1 VCGPVGLLREAGSP
15 EATQGGVRG
24 SPVATQEG
32 RSLADEKIDVLF
44 LGGGTGGYEAA
55 IRAAQSGLKAVV
67 VEKDKVGGVCLHKG
81 CIPSKALLRTAEL
94 MATMREASDFGLQV
108 EEPRLDFRQ
117 AQSRKQK
124 IVDQLYKGVQ
134 GLLKRANVTIY
145 EGVGTLMPPS
155 IFAPA
160 GSVSVEKPNG
170 ERELLTP
177 DHIVI
182 ATGSSARELPGL
194 PFDGERVISSDHAL
208 ELQEVPK
215 SVIIV
220 GAGAIGC
227 EWASLFSDLGGEV
240 QLVEALPR
248 LLPLEDKEMSDQLQ
262 RIFTR
267 RGVGCYPGHGVDVQS
282 YRATEDG
289 VEVTIE
295 GPSGKKTL
303 FAQKILVAIGRK
315 PNSDGLGLENFDKV
329 KLDRGYIQVDAEMR
343 TGDPRIFAIGDVIG
357 RLQLAHVAVHEGLIA
372 VDAIL
377 GKQPETI
384 DYVKVPRCTYTRP
397 EVASVG
403 LDEQAAR
410 DQGHEVKVGKYFFK
424 ANGKALIYGE
434 DQGICK
440 VVADAATGDLLG
452 LHLIGPHATD
462 LVAEGTLALAFDG
475 SLFDL
480 QEIVHAHP
488 TLYEIINDAALA
500 ADGKMA

>member
-1 VCGPVGLLREAGSP
+1 MAE
-15 EATQGGVRG
+15 
-24 SPVATQEG
+24 
-32 RSLADEKIDVLF
+32 EKIDVLF

-55 IRAAQSGLKAVV
+55 IRAAQSGLKAAV
-67 VEKDKVGGVCLHKG
+67 VEKEKVGGVCLHKG

-94 MATMREASDFGLQV
+94 MATIREASDFGLAV
-108 EEPRLDFRQ
+108 EAPKLDFHQ
-117 AQSRKQK
+117 AQTRKQK
-124 IVDQLYKGVQ
+124 VVDQLYKGVQ

-160 GSVSVEKPNG
+160 GSVSVEKANG
-170 ERELLTP
+170 ERELLSP

-194 PFDGERVISSDHAL
+194 PFDGDRVISSDHAL
-208 ELQEVPK
+208 ELQEIPQ

-227 EWASLFSDLGGEV
+227 EWASLFSDLGGQV
-240 QLVEALPR
+240 KLVEALPR
-248 LLPLEDKEMSDQLQ
+248 LLPLEDKDMSDQLQ

-267 RGVGCYPGHGVDVQS
+267 RGIECYPGHSVDVQS
-282 YRATEDG
+282 YRPTDDG
-289 VEVTIE
+289 AEITIE

-303 FAQKILVAIGRK
+303 SAQKILVAIGRK
-315 PNSDGLGLENFDKV
+315 PNSDGIGLENFDKV
-329 KLDRGYIQVDAEMR
+329 KLERGYIQVDAEMR

-377 GKQPETI
+377 GKKPETI
-384 DYVKVPRCTYTRP
+384 DYVKVPRCTYSRP

-434 DQGICK
+434 SDGLCK
-440 VVADAATGDLLG
+440 VVSDAATGDLLG

-462 LVAEGTLALAFDG
+462 LVAEGTLALQFDG

-480 QEIVHAHP
+480 QEVVHAHP

>member
-1 VCGPVGLLREAGSP
+1 
-15 EATQGGVRG
+15 
-24 SPVATQEG
+24 
-32 RSLADEKIDVLF
+32 LAEQKIDVLF

-55 IRAAQSGLKAVV
+55 IHAAESGLKVAV

-94 MATMREASDFGLQV
+94 LATIREADDFGLEV
-108 EEPRLDFRQ
+108 SAPALDFPK
-117 AQSRKQK
+117 AQVRKQR

-134 GLLKRANVTIY
+134 GLLKRAGVTVY
-145 EGVGTLMPPS
+145 DGVGTLMPPS

-160 GSVSVEKPNG
+160 GSVSVEAPGK
-170 ERELLTP
+170 ERELLAP
-177 DHIVI
+177 DYIVV

-194 PFDGERVISSDHAL
+194 PFDGVRVISSDHAL

-227 EWASLFSDLGGEV
+227 EWASLFRDLGAEV

-248 LLPLEDKEMSDQLQ
+248 VLPFEDKDISEQIT

-267 RGVGCYPGHGVDVQS
+267 RGISCYPAHSVDVAS
-282 YRATEDG
+282 FRAQGEG

-295 GPSGKKTL
+295 GEKGKKTL
-303 FAQKILVAIGRK
+303 TAQTMLVAIGRK

-329 KLDRGYIQVDAEMR
+329 KVERGFIQVDGEMR
-343 TGDPRIFAIGDVIG
+343 TGDPHIYAIGDVIG
-357 RLQLAHVAVHEGLIA
+357 RLQLAHVAVHEGMIA
-372 VDAIL
+372 VESIL
-377 GKQPETI
+377 GHHPQPI
-384 DYVKVPRCTYTRP
+384 DYVKTARCTYTRP

-403 LDEQAAR
+403 LDEQGAKDA
-410 DQGHEVKVGKYFFK
+410 GHAVKVGKYFFK
-424 ANGKALIYGE
+424 ANGKALIFGE
-434 DQGICK
+434 DQGLCK
-440 VVADAATGDLLG
+440 VVADADTGDLLG
-452 LHLIGPHATD
+452 LHIIGPHATD
-462 LVAEGTLALAFDG
+462 LIAEGAMGLAFDA
-475 SLFDL
+475 SLYDL

-500 ADGKMA
+500 ADGRMA

>member
-1 VCGPVGLLREAGSP
+1 MAGSP
-15 EATQGGVRG
+15 VATQGGVRG

-32 RSLADEKIDVLF
+32 HDLAEEKIDVLF

-55 IRAAQSGLKAVV
+55 IRAAQSGLKAAV

-94 MATMREASDFGLQV
+94 MATMRDAADYGLQI
-108 EEPRLDFRQ
+108 ETPRLDFPR
-117 AQSRKQK
+117 AQERKQR

-134 GLLKRANVTIY
+134 GLLKRAGVTVY

-155 IFAPA
+155 IFSPA
-160 GSVSVEKPNG
+160 GSVSVQRPDG
-170 ERELLTP
+170 EREMLNP
-177 DHIVI
+177 DYIVI

-208 ELQEVPK
+208 ELQAIPK

-227 EWASLFSDLGGEV
+227 EWASLFADLGAEV

-248 LLPLEDKEMSDQLQ
+248 LLPLEDKEMSDHLQ
-262 RIFTR
+262 RAFSR
-267 RGVGCYPGHGVDVQS
+267 RGIGCYPGHGVDVAS
-282 YRATEDG
+282 YRATQGG
-289 VEVTIE
+289 VEVAIE

-303 FAQKILVAIGRK
+303 NAEKILVAIGRK
-315 PNSDGLGLENFDKV
+315 PNSDGFGLENFDKV
-329 KLDRGYIQVDAEMR
+329 KIERGYIQVDAEMR

-377 GKQPETI
+377 GKHPETL
-384 DYVKVPRCTYTRP
+384 DYVKVPRCTYSRP

-410 DQGHEVKVGKYFFK
+410 DQGLEVKVGKYFFK
-424 ANGKALIYGE
+424 ANGKALIVGE
-434 DQGICK
+434 DQGLCK
-440 VVADAATGDLLG
+440 VVADAQTGDLLG
-452 LHLIGPHATD
+452 LHIIGPHATD
-462 LVAEGTLALAFDG
+462 LIAEGTLGLAFDG
-475 SLFDL
+475 SLYDL
-480 QEIVHAHP
+480 QEIIHAHP

>member
-1 VCGPVGLLREAGSP
+1 M
-15 EATQGGVRG
+15 ATQGGVRG
-24 SPVATQEG
+24 APVATQEG
-32 RSLADEKIDVLF
+32 HRLAEEKIDVLF

-55 IRAAQSGLKAVV
+55 IRAAQSGLKAAV
-67 VEKDKVGGVCLHKG
+67 VEKEKVGGVCLHKG

-94 MATMREASDFGLQV
+94 MATIRDASDFGIAV
-108 EEPRLDFRQ
+108 EAPKLDFRQ
-117 AQSRKQK
+117 AQTRKQK
-124 IVDQLYKGVQ
+124 VVDQLYKGVQ

-160 GSVSVEKPNG
+160 GSVSVEKANG
-170 ERELLTP
+170 ERELLSP

-194 PFDGERVISSDHAL
+194 PFDGDRVISSDHAL
-208 ELQEVPK
+208 ELQEIPQ

-227 EWASLFSDLGGEV
+227 EWASLFSDLGGQV
-240 QLVEALPR
+240 KLVEALPR
-248 LLPLEDKEMSDQLQ
+248 LLPLEDKDMSDQLQ

-267 RGVGCYPGHGVDVQS
+267 RGIECYPGHSVDVQS
-282 YRATEDG
+282 YRPTDDG
-289 VEVTIE
+289 AEITIE

-303 FAQKILVAIGRK
+303 SAQKILVAIGRK
-315 PNSDGLGLENFDKV
+315 PNSDGIGLENFDKV
-329 KLDRGYIQVDAEMR
+329 KLERGYIQVDAEMR

-377 GKQPETI
+377 GKKPETI
-384 DYVKVPRCTYTRP
+384 DYVKVPRCTYSRP

-434 DQGICK
+434 SDGLCK
-440 VVADAATGDLLG
+440 VVSDAATGDLLG

-462 LVAEGTLALAFDG
+462 LVAEGTLALQFDG

-480 QEIVHAHP
+480 QEVVHAHP

>member
-1 VCGPVGLLREAGSP
+1 MAE
-15 EATQGGVRG
+15 
-24 SPVATQEG
+24 
-32 RSLADEKIDVLF
+32 EKIDVLF

-55 IRAAQSGLKAVV
+55 IRAAQSGLKAAV
-67 VEKDKVGGVCLHKG
+67 VEKEKVGGVCLHKG

-94 MATMREASDFGLQV
+94 MATIRDASDFGIAV
-108 EEPRLDFRQ
+108 EAPKLDFRQ
-117 AQSRKQK
+117 AQTRKQK
-124 IVDQLYKGVQ
+124 VVDQLYKGVQ

-160 GSVSVEKPNG
+160 GSVSVEKANG
-170 ERELLTP
+170 ERELLSP

-194 PFDGERVISSDHAL
+194 TFDGERIISSDHAL
-208 ELQEVPK
+208 ELQEIPQ

-227 EWASLFSDLGGEV
+227 EWASLFSDLGGQV
-240 QLVEALPR
+240 KLVEALPR
-248 LLPLEDKEMSDQLQ
+248 LLPLEDKDMSDQLQ
-262 RIFTR
+262 RLFTR
-267 RGVGCYPGHGVDVQS
+267 RGIECHPGHSVDVAS
-282 YRATEDG
+282 YRPTDDG
-289 VEVTIE
+289 VEITIE

-303 FAQKILVAIGRK
+303 SAQKILVAIGRK
-315 PNSDGLGLENFDKV
+315 PNSDGIGLENFDKV
-329 KLDRGYIQVDAEMR
+329 KLERGYVQVDAEMR
-343 TGDPRIFAIGDVIG
+343 TGDSRIFAIGDVIG

-377 GKQPETI
+377 GKKPETI
-384 DYVKVPRCTYTRP
+384 DYVKVPRCTYSRP

-424 ANGKALIYGE
+424 ANGKALIRGE
-434 DQGICK
+434 SDGLCK
-440 VVADAATGDLLG
+440 VVSDAATGDLLG

-462 LVAEGTLALAFDG
+462 LVAEGTLALQFDA

-480 QEIVHAHP
+480 QEIIHAHP

>member
-1 VCGPVGLLREAGSP
+1 MAE
-15 EATQGGVRG
+15 
-24 SPVATQEG
+24 
-32 RSLADEKIDVLF
+32 EKIDVLF

-55 IRAAQSGLKAVV
+55 IRAAQSGLKAAV
-67 VEKDKVGGVCLHKG
+67 VEKEKVGGVCLHKG

-94 MATMREASDFGLQV
+94 MATIREASDFGLAV
-108 EEPRLDFRQ
+108 EAPKLDFHQ
-117 AQSRKQK
+117 AQTRKQK
-124 IVDQLYKGVQ
+124 VVDQLYKGVQ

-160 GSVSVEKPNG
+160 GSVSVEKANG
-170 ERELLTP
+170 ERELLSP

-194 PFDGERVISSDHAL
+194 PFDGDRVISSDHAL
-208 ELQEVPK
+208 ELQEIPQ

-227 EWASLFSDLGGEV
+227 EWASLFSDLGGQV
-240 QLVEALPR
+240 KLVEALPR
-248 LLPLEDKEMSDQLQ
+248 LLPLEDKDMSDQLQ

-267 RGVGCYPGHGVDVQS
+267 RGIECYPGHSVDVQS
-282 YRATEDG
+282 YRPTDDG
-289 VEVTIE
+289 AEITIE

-303 FAQKILVAIGRK
+303 SAQKILVAIGRK
-315 PNSDGLGLENFDKV
+315 PNSDGIGLENFDKV
-329 KLDRGYIQVDAEMR
+329 KLERGYIQVDAEMR

-377 GKQPETI
+377 GKKPETI
-384 DYVKVPRCTYTRP
+384 DYVKVPRCTYSRP

-410 DQGHEVKVGKYFFK
+410 DQGHDVKVGKYFFK

-434 DQGICK
+434 SDGLCK
-440 VVADAATGDLLG
+440 VVSDAATGDLLG

-462 LVAEGTLALAFDG
+462 LVAEGTLALQFDG

-480 QEIVHAHP
+480 QEVVHAHP